1 MFSRSIQTI
10 NELMSLLKK
19 IQDSDNYSKPV
30 ISLGGATIG
39 QHTRHIIEL
48 YQCLLE
54 GYDCGVVNYDKRKR
68 DRLLETNCHKA
79 CIALHLIKEKL
90 KQDNKDLQVEFE
102 LGDESMCLLSNY
114 HREVYYNLEH
124 CIHHQ
129 ALIKVALLEL
139 KIKNVP
145 DQFGVA
151 PSTIQYRNNVYSK
164 LYNQ

>member
-10 NELMSLLKK
+10 NELMSLLRK
-19 IQDSDNYSKPV
+19 IQDNDNYSRP
-30 ISLGGATIG
+30 ILSLSGATIG

-54 GYDCGVVNYDKRKR
+54 GYDSGMVNYDKRKR
-68 DRLLETNCHKA
+68 DQLIEINCPEA
-79 CIALHLIKEKL
+79 FIALHLIKEKL
-90 KQDNKDLQVEFE
+90 TQENKDLQLEFE
-102 LGDESMCLLSNY
+102 LGDRSMCLLSNY

-139 KIKNVP
+139 KIEDMP
-145 DQFGVA
+145 DQFGIA
-151 PSTIQYRNNVYSK
+151 PSTIQYRK
-164 LYNQ
+164 QCAQ